1 MWPTHDMDKC
11 LCWLFG
17 SLKPFHSNFQ
27 FELDHNRIKTK
38 KIQTTLEINT
48 KKHHKTELKH

>member
-48 KKHHKTELKH
+48 KKHHKTKLKH

>member
-38 KIQTTLEINT
+38 KNSDNT
-48 KKHHKTELKH
+48 RNKHKKHYKTKLKH